1 MRDARNRTT
10 AAPQWP
16 VRLVSH
22 ASIEPPVDN
31 AGPWIVALDGVP
43 RARISQDVASVLKEL
58 DGEKDA
64 GQIALTLGA
73 PWTAS
78 DVGSVVERV
87 APTGIFDAGSRR
99 NAPRRVQFR
108 APLTVQLT
116 LFDPSSVLLALHP
129 VVTFLLRRGS
139 LALLAISLLGG
150 LLVVSSTGTDIV
162 RLFSSPLPLATY
174 LGVAAAMFASTLLHE
189 LGHGLALSYFG
200 GKPRRIGIMLF
211 YLSPAFFCD
220 VTDGW
225 RLASRKQR
233 VMVALAGPLVHV
245 GLGSLALCGQA
256 FMATSPL
263 KDGLLLYGVLCYT
276 VAVLNLFPFIK
287 LDGYVA
293 LMSAL
298 DIPHLRR
305 MSLAAAEEIVGRF
318 ALGTTVKVPRP
329 GFLALFGLASFA
341 AGIFFVVVGF
351 QRLVPVFL
359 QFGMAGH
366 AAVALLIGLLAIL
379 AVKGIVRFFR
389 TAAANGSTLWR
400 RTLALLLGVGLT
412 SAVLATVPVSSV
424 QAAGYSLEAGQLSIV
439 FPKDSKLPSIEAGD
453 RVSLQAQGTVV
464 HTELGLATVGSL
476 PPSEAN
482 APLESIAPVTLPG
495 ITVPVIAYDAEI
507 RAAHADLPAHGRA
520 EVTSN
525 VRTTLGEYLWNA
537 VTSSPLWPG
546 NAGKENR

>member
-1 MRDARNRTT
+1 MKGTRNRITT
-10 AAPQWP
+10 EPQWP
-16 VRLVSH
+16 VRLASH
-22 ASIEPPVDN
+22 ASIEPPVGN
-31 AGPWIVALDGVP
+31 VGPWIVALDGVP

-116 LFDPSSVLLALHP
+116 LFDPSSVLPALHP
-129 VVTFLLRRGS
+129 VVAFLLRRGS

-220 VTDGW
+220 VTDDW

-233 VMVALAGPLVHV
+233 VMVALAGPLVHA

-276 VAVLNLFPFIK
+276 VALLNLFPFIK

-305 MSLAAAEEIVGRF
+305 KSLAAAEEIVGRY

-341 AGIFFVVVGF
+341 AGLCFVAVGF

-412 SAVLATVPVSSV
+412 SAVLAIVPVSSV

-439 FPKDSKLPSIEAGD
+439 FPNDSKLPSIEAGD
-453 RVSLQAQGTVV
+453 RVSLQTQGPLV

-476 PPSEAN
+476 PPSEAD

-495 ITVPVIAYDAEI
+495 ITVPVLAYDAEI

-520 EVTSN
+520 EVTRN
-525 VRTTLGEYLWNA
+525 VRTTLGEYLWTA

-546 NAGKENR
+546 NAGKEDR

>member
-1 MRDARNRTT
+1 MKGNGKRTT

-16 VRLVSH
+16 VRLASH
-22 ASIEPPVDN
+22 ASIDPP
-31 AGPWIVALDGVP
+31 ASTSGPWIVALDGVP
-43 RARISQDVASVLKEL
+43 RARVSADVASVLKEL

-64 GQIALTLGA
+64 GQIAQKLSA
-73 PWTAS
+73 PWTVS
-78 DVGSVVERV
+78 DVERVVEQV

-99 NAPRRVQFR
+99 SALRRVQFR

-129 VVTFLLRRGS
+129 VVAFLLRRGP
-139 LALLAISLLGG
+139 LALLALALLGG
-150 LLVVSSTGTDIV
+150 ILVLASAGPEIV

-189 LGHGLALSYFG
+189 VGHGLALSYFG

-233 VMVALAGPLVHV
+233 VMVALAGPLVHI
-245 GLGSLALCGQA
+245 GLGSFALCGQA
-256 FMATSPL
+256 FTAGSSF

-276 VAVLNLFPFIK
+276 VALLNLFPFIK

-305 MSLAAAEEIVGRF
+305 KSLAAAEELVARY
-318 ALGTTVKVPRP
+318 ALGTTKQVPRP

-341 AGIFFVVVGF
+341 AGICFLVVGF

-359 QFGMAGH
+359 QFGLAGH
-366 AAVALLIGLLAIL
+366 AAVALLLGLLAVL
-379 AVKGIVRFFR
+379 AVKGLVRFFR
-389 TAAANGSTLWR
+389 TAATNGSTLWR
-400 RTLALLLGVGLT
+400 RTAALLLGAGFT
-412 SAVLATVPVSSV
+412 SLVLATVPVSSV
-424 QAAGYSLEAGQLSIV
+424 QTGGYSLVGGQLSIV
-439 FPKDSKLPSIEAGD
+439 FPKDSKFPAIEEGD
-453 RVSLQAQGTVV
+453 RVSLQTQGTVV
-464 HTELGLATVGSL
+464 HTELGSATVGSL

-482 APLESIAPVTLPG
+482 APLESVAPVTLPG
-495 ITVPVIAYDAEI
+495 ITVPVVSYDADI

-520 EVTSN
+520 EVTSHS
-525 VRTTLGEYLWNA
+525 RTTLGERIWTT
-537 VTSSPLWPG
+537 VMSSPLWLTD
-546 NAGKENR
+546 AGKEDR

>member
-1 MRDARNRTT
+1 MRGNRKRAT

-16 VRLVSH
+16 VRLASH
-22 ASIEPPVDN
+22 ASIDPPASTN
-31 AGPWIVALDGVP
+31 SPWIVALDGVP
-43 RARISQDVASVLKEL
+43 RARVSADVASVLKEL

-64 GQIALTLGA
+64 GQIALKLSA

-78 DVGSVVERV
+78 DVETVVEQV

-99 NAPRRVQFR
+99 SALRRVQFR

-129 VVTFLLRRGS
+129 VVAFLLRRGS
-139 LALLAISLLGG
+139 LALLALALLGG
-150 LLVVSSTGTDIV
+150 ILVLASAGPEIV

-174 LGVAAAMFASTLLHE
+174 LGMAAAMFASTLLHE
-189 LGHGLALSYFG
+189 VGHGLALSYFG

-233 VMVALAGPLVHV
+233 VMVALAGPLVHI
-245 GLGSLALCGQA
+245 GLGSFALCSQA
-256 FMATSPL
+256 FTDGSSF

-276 VAVLNLFPFIK
+276 VALLNLFPFIK

-305 MSLAAAEEIVGRF
+305 KSLAAAEELVARY
-318 ALGTTVKVPRP
+318 ALGTTKQVPRP

-341 AGIFFVVVGF
+341 AGICFLVVGF

-359 QFGMAGH
+359 QFGLAGH
-366 AAVALLIGLLAIL
+366 AAVALLLGLLAVL
-379 AVKGIVRFFR
+379 AVKGLVRFFR
-389 TAAANGSTLWR
+389 TAATNGSTLWR
-400 RTLALLLGVGLT
+400 RTAALLLGAGFT
-412 SAVLATVPVSSV
+412 SLVLATVPVSSV
-424 QAAGYSLEAGQLSIV
+424 QTGGYSLVGGQLSIV
-439 FPKDSKLPSIEAGD
+439 FPKDSKFPAIEEGD
-453 RVSLQAQGTVV
+453 RVSLQTQGTVV
-464 HTELGLATVGSL
+464 HTELGSATVGSL
-476 PPSEAN
+476 PPSGAN
-482 APLESIAPVTLPG
+482 APLESVAPVTLPG
-495 ITVPVIAYDAEI
+495 ITVPVVSYDADI
-507 RAAHADLPAHGRA
+507 RAAHPDLPAHGRA
-520 EVTSN
+520 EVTSHS
-525 VRTTLGEYLWNA
+525 RTMLGERIWTT
-537 VTSSPLWPG
+537 VMSSPLWLTD
-546 NAGKENR
+546 AGKEDR